1 MLVLA
6 LQFSTSGWG
15 RAPPT
20 NRGHRPRA
28 TATSSSLESSGA
40 ALPRGTRTLRP

>member
-20 NRGHRPRA
+20 NDGHRPRA
-28 TATSSSLESSGA
+28 TAPA
-40 ALPRGTRTLRP
+40 ALRARCRAAQGTRTLRP